1 MDLETGT
8 VSKELT
14 NCLAKWTG
22 EQNVDASEVFVRWE
36 NQKHHSIC
44 GFRNEQFRSIYTGHL
59 APPVPTKWTEDM
71 S

>member
-36 NQKHHSIC
+36 NQKRPLDHAKTVFS
-44 GFRNEQFRSIYTGHL
+44 
-59 APPVPTKWTEDM
+59 
-71 S
+71 